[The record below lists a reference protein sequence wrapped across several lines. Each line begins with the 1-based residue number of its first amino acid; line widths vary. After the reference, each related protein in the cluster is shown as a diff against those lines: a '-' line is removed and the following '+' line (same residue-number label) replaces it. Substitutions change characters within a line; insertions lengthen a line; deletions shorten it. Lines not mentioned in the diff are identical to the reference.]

1 LPVTVNA
8 LHRLGLQ
15 NHLLFD
21 YFMYQKMLVGAAVI
35 CASILSVSANAQ
47 AQDEVLTSQDIHSVA
62 IEAKSWKGT
71 RYRYGGKDKNGVDC
85 SHFVYAVYDRVFE
98 GYDYR
103 MADEYLRDSDFS
115 PTKAPIVGD
124 VIVFL
129 SVGGSSAHMG
139 IVTDVRGQKFIG
151 AQTSTGV
158 KEASFAPGSYWGRR
172 PYRILSLL
180 PSD

>member
-1 LPVTVNA
+1 
-8 LHRLGLQ
+8 
-15 NHLLFD
+15 
-21 YFMYQKMLVGAAVI
+21 MYQKILVGALLV
-35 CASILSVSANAQ
+35 CTSMLSVGVCAQ
-47 AQDEVLTSQDIHSVA
+47 EREDIVTSDDIYSVA
-62 IEAKSWKGT
+62 TEAKSWKGT

-85 SHFVYAVYDRVFE
+85 SHFVYAIYSTVFE

-115 PTKAPIVGD
+115 LTKAPIVGD

-129 SVGGSSAHMG
+129 SVGGASAHMG
-139 IVTDVRGQKFIG
+139 IVTDVHSKKFIG

-158 KEASFAPGSYWGRR
+158 KEASFAPGSYWGKR

>member
-1 LPVTVNA
+1 LTVIVNV
-8 LHRLGLQ
+8 LQKLGLE

-21 YFMYQKMLVGAAVI
+21 YFMYQKMLVGALVI
-35 CASILSVSANAQ
+35 WASMLSVSAHAQ
-47 AQDEVLTSQDIHSVA
+47 EREAVLTSDDIHSVA
-62 IEAKSWKGT
+62 TEAKSWKGT

-129 SVGGSSAHMG
+129 SVGGASAHMG
-139 IVTDVRGQKFIG
+139 IITDVRGKKFIG

-158 KEASFAPGSYWGRR
+158 KEASFAPGSYWGKR

>member
-1 LPVTVNA
+1 
-8 LHRLGLQ
+8 
-15 NHLLFD
+15 
-21 YFMYQKMLVGAAVI
+21 MYQKILV
-35 CASILSVSANAQ
+35 CALLIYTSILPASANTEDR
-47 AQDEVLTSQDIHSVA
+47 DEIFTSEDLYTVA
-62 IEAKSWKGT
+62 VEAKSWQGT

-85 SHFVYAVYDRVFE
+85 SHFVYAVYNRIFE

-103 MADEYLRDSDFS
+103 MADEYLSDSDFS
-115 PTKAPIVGD
+115 PTKSPLVGD
-124 VIVFL
+124 VIIFP

-139 IVTDVRGQKFIG
+139 IVTDVRRKKFIG

-158 KEASFAPGSYWGRR
+158 NETSFAPDSYWGKR